1 MPNNNDNIFL
11 KNVRNLIEVKMSN
24 HIQLKEQCIERC
36 ATENK
41 IAINK
46 ELLKS
51 TFLKEFP
58 GKKEFRIDE

>member
-1 MPNNNDNIFL
+1 
-11 KNVRNLIEVKMSN
+11 MSN
-24 HIQLKEQCIERC
+24 HIQLKEQYIERC

-51 TFLKEFP
+51 TFNVFEGISGEK
-58 GKKEFRIDE
+58 RVSN